1 MNDKNL
7 IALGG
12 PESSPERDARIRKM
26 GGAARAEKCRRNKLL
41 REKVLDILGQ
51 KPKLSKKQLKT
62 MTKQGFDAENIDVL
76 AYVIAGLI
84 ASAAAGNALAAGTL
98 FDTAG
103 INTATI
109 NAQERLDLDRDRL
122 RLAKQQAEEERKRR
136 ETAQQSTGQL
146 DKLIAGLNELK
157 NDDLHT

>member
-7 IALGG
+7 IALGS
-12 PESSPERDARIRKM
+12 PESSPERDLAIRKK

-41 REKVLDILGQ
+41 REKVIDILGQ
-51 KPKLSKKQLKT
+51 KPRLTDKEIDNLI
-62 MTKQGFDAENIDVL
+62 KQGFDEKNIDNL

-84 ASAAAGNALAAGTL
+84 DSASSGNALAASTL
-98 FDTAG
+98 FDAAG

-122 RLAKQQAEEERKRR
+122 RFAKQQAEEERKQR
-136 ETAQQSTGQL
+136 ETAQQNTGQL